1 MHDFWKSWLWW
12 FFFLN
17 DVDFFYSLKMNKA
30 WANAP
35 SLEHEF
41 MSLEKNLIWLI
52 FENNYASDDFLKT
65 SELDTLEYLSLIK
78 KRKYFWMIIN
88 LKKKFREHEIAW
100 NCMNVRWRGYVP
112 LGTRGVP
119 FSTFGVPISAFRV
132 PNGTWPRHNAHAMV
146 GRLCTLFQCM
156 FYVSFFEKHLHRL
169 SSWNSLLVY
178 YKLFETYFKPD

>member
-1 MHDFWKSWLWW
+1 MHET
-12 FFFLN
+12 
-17 DVDFFYSLKMNKA
+17 
-30 WANAP
+30 WANSP
-35 SLEHEF
+35 SLEHKF
-41 MSLEKNLIWLI
+41 MSLRKTW
-52 FENNYASDDFLKT
+52 FDQSFWKQCCKWWFLKT
-65 SELDTLEYLSLIK
+65 SVLGMLECLSLIK
-78 KRKYFWMIIN
+78 KRKSFWVLIN
-88 LKKKFREHEIAW
+88 LKKKIPRAW
-100 NCMNVRWRGYVP
+100 NCMNVWWRAYVP

-119 FSTFGVPISAFRV
+119 FDTFGVPINAFRV